1 MILPGH
7 DVTPELIRAALAHI
21 PANLPR
27 DEWARVGMAIKS
39 EYPDGIG
46 FDLFDAW
53 SAGDPDRYDRK
64 AVQSTWRSI
73 KAGGGVSVATLLHL
87 AKEHGFTPPKAGQV
101 PAAPSPEELSE
112 RERQRAQRQAQELA
126 DVEARHAKAAE
137 HASAQWHEASEI
149 GVSPYL
155 VRKGV
160 KAHGVRFAPGGWL
173 LVPLRDAT
181 GKLWNLQRI
190 APEKPAS
197 GSDKL
202 FLKGGRKSGLWHLIG
217 DPPAANN
224 TAPAVLLIS
233 EGYATAATLHE
244 ATGRPVAVAFDAG
257 NLQHVARALRQQYP
271 AALLV
276 VCGDDDRDTE
286 RNSGNNPGRIKATA
300 AAKAVRGLAVF
311 PEGLPDGGSD
321 FNDLAAHLNTEQGDG
336 AGLETVRA
344 TVTTAIDA
352 HAAAQAAAQQANGAK
367 ARGQAGQRQK
377 RESAPLGESDRGKAF
392 DRFHVDDHGVWHTP
406 PGEEIPRR
414 VCGPLHVT
422 ALARDGHDNQAAL
435 LLEFDTRFRSGRKW
449 LMPLSMLA
457 GDGAQLRAALL
468 SQGFMTPTDA
478 KRRAWLTEYL
488 QSRNPEEMVRH
499 VPRVGWHGRA
509 YVLPDETIGINPG
522 SDRVMFHSEAGIEA
536 NFNQRGSLEQWK
548 QDLARLCVG
557 NSRMAFAVSVAFAGP
572 LLAWASGTTGGGFHY
587 VGPTSIGK
595 TTGFLVAASVWGKG
609 AEKDPESYIQKW
621 RGTSNG
627 FEFLGEQHNDATLI
641 LDEMGQIDGNEAGMV
656 SYMLADGS
664 GKARAK
670 SGGGLRQKPTWRL
683 LFLSSGEISLAQ
695 HMESAGKKMKGGQE
709 IRLIPIPAEVVPGSS
724 MEQMHEFE
732 GGHELSGWVQQR
744 AARCYGTA
752 GRAWLEHLVS
762 HTEGLSAALRERMDA
777 IERQLVKEDA
787 SGQVKRG
794 GRRFALVA
802 AAGEMATEIGL
813 TGWPKGEAIKAAGI
827 CYQDWIVSRGGSG
840 SSEVSTILRDVR
852 QFLELNGDARFA
864 LWHRGDSEDSHRV
877 MYRAGWRRVLD
888 AKGVPISRRKVAQ
901 YEHEI
906 PNRDEETS
914 EYLIAAEVFKS
925 EVCKNHD
932 PQLVARVLLDHGC
945 LKPDKGEAYSCK
957 PRPPGFGSTIRCY
970 CVTPKIFE
978 LDL

>member
-1 MILPGH
+1 MSLAP
-7 DVTPELIRAALAHI
+7 TPELIRAALTHI

-27 DEWARVGMAIKS
+27 DEWARVAMAIKS
-39 EYPDGIG
+39 EYPDSTG
-46 FDLFDAW
+46 FDLFEQW
-53 SAGDPDRYDRK
+53 SASDPDRFNARDAR
-64 AVQSTWRSI
+64 ATWRSV
-73 KAGGGVSVATLLHL
+73 KAVGGVGVATLLHL
-87 AKEHGFTPPKAGQV
+87 AQQHGFTLPKGTQAPV
-101 PAAPSPEELSE
+101 APSPEELE
-112 RERQRAQRQAQELA
+112 RRELERIERQQAEQA
-126 DVEARHAKAAE
+126 RTQAGHEAAATQ
-137 HASAQWHEASEI
+137 AAAQWAQGSDEGESA
-149 GVSPYL
+149 YL

-160 KAHGVRFAPGGWL
+160 QPHGVRFAPGGWL
-173 LVPLRDAT
+173 LVPLRDGV
-181 GKLWNLQRI
+181 GKLWNLQHI
-190 APEKPAS
+190 APAKPSS
-197 GSDKL
+197 GSDKM
-202 FLKGGRKSGLWHLIG
+202 FLKGGRKSGLWHLVG
-217 DPPAANN
+217 ELASGADA
-224 TAPAVLLIS
+224 TGPAVLLVA
-233 EGYATAATLHE
+233 EGLATASTLHE
-244 ATGRPVAVAFDAG
+244 ATGYPVAVAFDAG
-257 NLQHVARALRQQYP
+257 NLPHVARALRQLHP

-276 VCGDDDRDTE
+276 VCGDDDRETE
-286 RNSGNNPGRIKATA
+286 QKSGTNPGRVKAKA
-300 AAKAVRGLAVF
+300 AARAARGLAVF

-321 FNDLAAHLNTEQGDG
+321 FNDLAVNVNTEQGVG
-336 AGLETVRA
+336 SGLEAVRII
-344 TVTTAIDA
+344 VQSAIDA
-352 HAAAQAAAQQANGAK
+352 HAASEIERSKAVEHK
-367 ARGQAGQRQK
+367 ARARQRQ
-377 RESAPLGESDRGKAF
+377 SAEAPPSESDRGRAF
-392 DRFHVDDHGVWHTP
+392 DRFHVDNSGVWFTP
-406 PGEEIPRR
+406 PGDEGGPPRR
-414 VCGPLHVT
+414 VCGPLYVT

-435 LLEFDTRFRSGRKW
+435 LLEFDTRFRNGRKW

-468 SQGFMTPTDA
+468 AQGFMTPTDS

-488 QSRNPEEMVRH
+488 QSRDPEEMVRH

-509 YVLPDETIGINPG
+509 YVLPDETIGSNPG

-536 NFNQRGSLEQWK
+536 NFNQRGTLEQWK
-548 QDLARLCVG
+548 QDLARLCID
-557 NSRMAFAVSVAFAGP
+557 NSRMAFAVSVSFAGP

-670 SGGGLRQKPTWRL
+670 AGGGLRQKPTWRL
-683 LFLSSGEISLAQ
+683 LFLSSGEVSLAQ

-709 IRLIPIPAEVVPGSS
+709 VRLIPIPAEVVPGSA
-724 MEQMHEFE
+724 MEHMHEFE

-762 HTEGLSAALRERMDA
+762 HTDGLSAMLRERMDA
-777 IERQLVKEDA
+777 IEWQLVKEDA

-813 TGWPKGEAIKAAGI
+813 TGWPKGAAIKAASV
-827 CYQDWIVSRGGSG
+827 CYNDWIASRGGSG
-840 SSEVSTILRDVR
+840 SSEVTTILRDVKH
-852 QFLELNGDARFA
+852 FLELHGSARFS
-864 LWHRGDSEDSHRV
+864 LFHRGNSDDGQKV
-877 MYRAGWRRVLD
+877 MYRAGWRRILD
-888 AKGVPISRRKVAQ
+888 ANGVPISPRKVPQ

-906 PNRDEETS
+906 PNREDESS
-914 EYLIAAEVFKS
+914 EYLITAEVFKN

-957 PRPPGFGSTIRCY
+957 PRPAGFGATIRCY